1 MDYVIAVGLVAGF
14 ITTMGFVPQVVKGYR
29 TGRMDDVSVFMPLV
43 LMVGMG
49 LWLAYGVMLRDIP
62 IVFWNAVSVTLNAG
76 IILMK
81 IRYSRKGDTNIT
93 R

>member
-1 MDYVIAVGLVAGF
+1 
-14 ITTMGFVPQVVKGYR
+14 
-29 TGRMDDVSVFMPLV
+29 MDDVSVFMPLV